1 MTLTSL
7 AFLSLFYSVV
17 TEHGSVLNPELGMVG
32 GGGCAWCG
40 FGFAHCAPH
49 LFPFMSPACLSAG
62 MFLPQLPAECPR
74 GGEEVRWGG
83 ERSPAARQPEIDA
96 ACCVILQVKMS
107 PAATRVRLVNSLSTA
122 PGSSCSTHRTR
133 TAYGST

>member
-1 MTLTSL
+1 MLGVGLDFPIASL
-7 AFLSLFYSVV
+7 VLSHSCPLPV
-17 TEHGSVLNPELGMVG
+17 
-32 GGGCAWCG
+32 
-40 FGFAHCAPH
+40 
-49 LFPFMSPACLSAG
+49 
-62 MFLPQLPAECPR
+62 PQLGCSFPSSQLSVPEEEER
-74 GGEEVRWGG
+74 RLGGGG

>member
-1 MTLTSL
+1 MTFT
-7 AFLSLFYSVV
+7 FLSLFHAMV
-17 TEHGSVLNPELGMVG
+17 TQHGPVLNLELGMVG

-40 FGFAHCAPH
+40 FGSPCCAPH
-49 LFPFMSPACLSAG
+49 LFPFMSPACPSAG
-62 MFLPQLPAECPR
+62 MFLPQLPAERPR
-74 GGEEVRWGG
+74 GGEEVRRGG
-83 ERSPAARQPEIDA
+83 ERSPAARRPEIDA